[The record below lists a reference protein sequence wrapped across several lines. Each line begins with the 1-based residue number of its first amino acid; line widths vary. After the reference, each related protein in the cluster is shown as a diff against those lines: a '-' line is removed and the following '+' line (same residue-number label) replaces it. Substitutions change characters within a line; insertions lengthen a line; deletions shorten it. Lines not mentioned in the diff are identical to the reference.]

1 MTRRTI
7 TGLIMLLLAVVT
19 APAHDLFLK
28 LDSYFLQP
36 NSKAVVQVLNGTF
49 QASDGAV
56 ARDRLVDLSVLG
68 PDGAGATGESVAWRA
83 EEKMSVMEF
92 QTGKAGTYVIGIST
106 KTRQNTRTG
115 AEFNKFLEED
125 GMPDVLA
132 ARKKN
137 NELDKGATQ
146 RYSKYVRAVFQ
157 VGNTRS
163 DDYKRSLNHPIEL
176 ISQSNPYSLKA
187 GDTIPVLCLLNGKP
201 LANQFVMAGWE
212 TRDGLMHSASARADA
227 KGVVRFKL
235 ASSGK
240 WFVKT
245 IHMEKVSEPGL
256 DYESKW
262 ATLTFEIR

>member
-1 MTRRTI
+1 MTYKTI
-7 TGLIMLLLAVVT
+7 KGCVALLLVAV
-19 APAHDLFLK
+19 AAQGHDLFLK

-36 NSKAVVQVLNGTF
+36 NTKATVQVLNGTF
-49 QASDGAV
+49 SASDAAV
-56 ARDRLVDLSVLG
+56 ARDRLVALNLIGPNLS
-68 PDGAGATGESVAWRA
+68 ASSGESVVWRA
-83 EEKMSVMEF
+83 EDKMSVMEF

-125 GMPDVLA
+125 GMPDILA

-137 NELDKGATQ
+137 NELEKGATQ

-157 VGNTRS
+157 VGGART
-163 DDYKRSLNHPIEL
+163 DDYKKSLNHPIEL
-176 ISQSNPYSLKA
+176 IPQTNPYSLKA

-212 TRDGLMHSASARADA
+212 TSDGQMRSASARADA

-235 ASSGK
+235 TPGK
-240 WFVKT
+240 WFIKT
-245 IHMEKVSEPGL
+245 IHMEKVTEPGL

-262 ATLTFEIR
+262 ATLTFEMK